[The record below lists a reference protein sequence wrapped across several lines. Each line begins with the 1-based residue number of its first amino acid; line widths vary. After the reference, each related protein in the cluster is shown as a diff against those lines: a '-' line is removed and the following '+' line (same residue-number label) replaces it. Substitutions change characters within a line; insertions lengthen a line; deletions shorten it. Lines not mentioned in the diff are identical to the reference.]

1 MFADPSDPNTYYCSG
16 WYYDTSYYR
25 MGFGISTNGGATW
38 THSMV
43 SAVGV
48 TAYPYAMGIDYSH
61 PDTLFIGGYE
71 GSNGAIYRS
80 VDSGSSWTKL
90 TATGLAGTVYGIA
103 VRPDNPSVV
112 FAATSSG
119 IYRSTDAGA
128 SFTKTSTTISST
140 KNVTIDPT
148 TPSTVYV
155 GTNSQGVYRSIDG
168 GTTWAAFNTGLTETC
183 INCMA
188 ISPGSFVYAGTNG
201 GATFRW
207 TLGTGV
213 AGDATS
219 PLPQSG
225 LRVWPN
231 PSYGAVNIAFEL
243 AEPAVISMAVYDL
256 DGRLVGA
263 PAGGYYG
270 AGEHDLSWD
279 AVGGSGEAAP
289 AGVYY
294 VRLTA
299 GSEVLTGRLVLI
311 R

>member
-1 MFADPSDPNTYYCSG
+1 MFADPSDPNTYYCAG
-16 WYYDTSYYR
+16 WFYDSSYYR
-25 MGFGISTNGGATW
+25 MGFGKSTNGGATW

-43 SAVGV
+43 SASGV

-71 GSNGAIYRS
+71 ASSGAIYRS
-80 VDSGSSWTKL
+80 VNGGTSWTKL

-103 VRPDNPSVV
+103 VRPDNSTVL

-119 IYRSTDAGA
+119 IYRSTDAGS
-128 SFTKTSTTISST
+128 SFTKMSTAISST
-140 KNVTIDPT
+140 KNVLIDPV

-168 GTTWAAFNTGLTETC
+168 GATWSAFNTGLTETC
-183 INCMA
+183 INCLA
-188 ISPGSFVYAGTNG
+188 VSPGNFVYAGTNG
-201 GATFRW
+201 GSSFRW

-213 AGDATS
+213 AGSSTS
-219 PLPQSG
+219 PLPEAG

-231 PSYGAVNIAFEL
+231 PSYGSVNIAFEL
-243 AEPAVISMAVYDL
+243 AEPAEVNMAVYDL
-256 DGRLVGA
+256 DGRLVGT

-270 AGEHDLSWD
+270 SGEHYVSWD
-279 AVGGSGEAAP
+279 AVGISGEEAP

-294 VRLTA
+294 VRLAA
-299 GSEVLTGRLVLI
+299 GDEILTGRLVLI